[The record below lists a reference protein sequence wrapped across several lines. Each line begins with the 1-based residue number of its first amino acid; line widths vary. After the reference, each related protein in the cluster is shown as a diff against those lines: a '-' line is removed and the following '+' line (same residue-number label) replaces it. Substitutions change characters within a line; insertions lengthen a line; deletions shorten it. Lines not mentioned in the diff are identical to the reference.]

1 MGYLLGVDTGGT
13 YTDAVLFDEE
23 SAGTGVGPGIV
34 AKAKAPTTHDDLARG
49 ISDAVDAV
57 ITEAGIGPD
66 DVALVSL
73 STTLATNSLVEGI
86 GGQVGLLFVGF
97 DEEDLGRAGLAE
109 ALGGDPHAL
118 IPGGHNSFGVAEC
131 DLDVDAIDAA
141 LDAFTGRVDAIAI
154 AAKFS
159 VRNPAH
165 EITTRDRVRERT
177 DIPVTCGHELSAQLN
192 GPKRALT
199 CVLNARLIGVVGRL
213 CDAALGMLAKRSITA
228 PVMLVRGDG
237 SLVSVDFVQTRPIET
252 ILSGP
257 AASIVGAA
265 HLTDQ
270 KRAVVSDIGGTTTDI
285 AFIEDGRPAVSPDGA
300 VIGGHRTMV
309 QAVDMVTHG
318 LGGDSEVRVDTDSVV
333 PHINLGPRRVVPVS
347 QLANEEPELVHD
359 TLDRQLASYPT
370 RPWDGRFLRTV
381 PGADLDHRTA
391 RERDLLEAGLG
402 GWVAADQVLRSNVH
416 HTSLARLWAQGDIRV
431 SGFTPTDAA
440 HVLGLHDTW
449 DRSAAEKVA
458 TLVATLDSGRG
469 NAAWPSGEALSN
481 DVVQVLTRRSA
492 EVVLD
497 VGLSSDGLP
506 VGALSNELIAAAF
519 ENRASLS
526 DSNDGGATPTTA
538 RIDIGLSVPL
548 IALGA
553 SAATYYPA
561 VGHLLGTDVDI
572 PEHAD
577 VANAIGAVVG
587 RVRLRHEATI
597 AQPSKGQFRVHL
609 PEAPHDYGD
618 LHRAVAFATETLEAT
633 VRAAA
638 HAAGARD
645 VEIATTWS
653 ATTAM
658 VEGKEVFVEGTAVA
672 EATGRPKLSS

>member
-1 MGYLLGVDTGGT
+1 MPYLLGVDTGGT
-13 YTDAVLFDEE
+13 YTDAVLFAEDG
-23 SAGTGVGPGIV
+23 AGASDGIV
-34 AKAKAPTTHDDLARG
+34 ATAKAPTTHDDLAIG
-49 ISDAVDAV
+49 ISEAVDAV
-57 ITEAGIGPD
+57 IATAGIGPD

-86 GGQVGLLFVGF
+86 GGRVGLLFVGF
-97 DEEDLGRAGLAE
+97 DEDDLGRAGLAE
-109 ALGGDPHAL
+109 ALGGDPHVL
-118 IPGGHNSFGVAEC
+118 IPGGHNSFGVADCEL
-131 DLDVDAIDAA
+131 DLAAVDAAIAELSD
-141 LDAFTGRVDAIAI
+141 RVDAIAI

-159 VRNPAH
+159 VRNPEH
-165 EITTRDRVRERT
+165 EVAVRARVRELS
-177 DIPVTCGHELSAQLN
+177 DLPVTCGHELSAQLN

-213 CDAALGMLAKRSITA
+213 CDAALGMLAERSIQA

-270 KRAVVSDIGGTTTDI
+270 QRAIVSDIGGTTTDI
-285 AFIEDGRPAVSPDGA
+285 AFIENGRPAVSPDGA

-318 LGGDSEVRVDTDSVV
+318 LGGDSEVRVDTDSAN
-333 PHINLGPRRVVPVS
+333 PHLHLGPRRVVPVS
-347 QLANEEPELVHD
+347 QLAEEAAELVHE

-381 PGADLDHRTA
+381 PGADLENRTT
-391 RERDLLEAGLG
+391 RERDLLVAGLE

-416 HTSLARLWAQGDIRV
+416 HTSLARLWAQGLIRV

-440 HVLGLHDTW
+440 HVLELHDTW
-449 DRSAAEKVA
+449 NRDAAVKVA
-458 TLVATLDSGRG
+458 DLIATLDDGKG
-469 NAAWPSGEALSN
+469 NPAWPNGAALSAE
-481 DVVQVLTRRSA
+481 VVRVLTRRSA

-497 VGLSSDGLP
+497 VGLASDGLP
-506 VGALSNELIAAAF
+506 VGALSNELIGAAF
-519 ENRASLS
+519 DHRSAEGADQPASVS
-526 DSNDGGATPTTA
+526 
-538 RIDIGLSVPL
+538 RIDIGLATPL

-553 SAATYYPA
+553 SAATYYPS
-561 VGHLLGTDVDI
+561 VGHLLGTEVVI
-572 PEHAD
+572 PLHAG

-587 RVRLRHEATI
+587 RVRLRHQATI

-609 PEAPHDYGD
+609 PEAPHDFGD
-618 LHRAVAFATETLEAT
+618 LHRAVAFASETLEAT

-638 HAAGARD
+638 EQAGARD
-645 VEIATTWS
+645 VEIATSWE

-658 VEGKEVFVEGTAVA
+658 VEGKEVFVEGTATA
-672 EATGRPKLSS
+672 EATGRPKLGA

>member
-1 MGYLLGVDTGGT
+1 MPYLLGVDTGGT
-13 YTDAVLFDEE
+13 YTDAVLFDED
-23 SAGTGVGPGIV
+23 SDDNDVGRGIV
-34 AKAKAPTTHDDLARG
+34 AKAKAPTTHDDLAIG
-49 ISDAVDAV
+49 ISNAVDAV
-57 ITEAGIGPD
+57 IAAAGVGPD

-86 GGQVGLLFVGF
+86 GGRVGLLFVGF
-97 DEEDLGRAGLAE
+97 DDDDLSRAGLAD
-109 ALGGDPHAL
+109 ALGDDPNA
-118 IPGGHNSFGVAEC
+118 IIAGGHNSFGVADTE
-131 DLDVDAIDAA
+131 LDMAAVDTAITE
-141 LDAFTGRVDAIAI
+141 FTGRIDAIAI

-159 VRNPAH
+159 VRNPEH
-165 EITTRDRVRERT
+165 EVAIRDRVREQT

-213 CDAALGMLAKRSITA
+213 CDAALGMLAERSITA

-270 KRAVVSDIGGTTTDI
+270 QRAVVSDIGGTTTDI
-285 AFIEDGRPAVSPDGA
+285 AFIENGRPAVSPDGA

-318 LGGDSEVRVDTDSVV
+318 LGGDSEIRVDTDSVT
-333 PHINLGPRRVVPVS
+333 PQLHLGPRRVVPVS
-347 QLANEEPELVHD
+347 QLAQDDEELVHE

-381 PGADLDHRTA
+381 PGSDLENRTA
-391 RERDLLEAGLG
+391 REHELLVAGLD

-416 HTSLARLWAQGDIRV
+416 HTSLSRLWAQGDIRV
-431 SGFTPTDAA
+431 AGFTPTDAA
-440 HVLGLHDTW
+440 HVLDLHSTW

-458 TLVATLDSGRG
+458 NLVATLDNGRG
-469 NAAWPSGEALSN
+469 KDAWPSGVDLSR
-481 DVVQVLTRRSA
+481 DVVQLLTRRSA

-519 ENRASLS
+519 NNRLASE
-526 DSNDGGATPTTA
+526 SNAGVS
-538 RIDIGLSVPL
+538 RIDIGLATPL

-553 SAATYYPA
+553 SAATYYPE
-561 VGHLLGTDVDI
+561 VGDLLGTDVVI

-587 RVRLRHEATI
+587 RVRLLHQATI

-609 PEAPHDYGD
+609 PEAPHDFGD
-618 LHRAVAFATETLEAT
+618 LHRAVAFASETLETT

-638 HAAGARD
+638 HEAGARD
-645 VEIATTWS
+645 VEVATTWS

-658 VEGKEVFVEGTAVA
+658 VEGKEVFVEGTATA
-672 EATGRPKLSS
+672 EATGRPKLSA

>member
-1 MGYLLGVDTGGT
+1 MPYLLGVDTGGT

-23 SAGTGVGPGIV
+23 RGGATVDGGIV
-34 AKAKAPTTHDDLARG
+34 AKAKAPTTHDDLAIG
-49 ISDAVDAV
+49 ISNAVDAV
-57 ITEAGIGPD
+57 IAEAAIGAD

-86 GGQVGLLFVGF
+86 GGRVGLLFVGF
-97 DEEDLGRAGLAE
+97 DHDDVGRAGLAD
-109 ALGGDPHAL
+109 ALGGDPFAL
-118 IPGGHNSFGVAEC
+118 ISGGHNSFGIAEC
-131 DLDVDAIDAA
+131 DLDVAA
-141 LDAFTGRVDAIAI
+141 LDTAIASFTGRVDAIAI

-159 VRNPAH
+159 VRNPEH
-165 EITTRDRVRERT
+165 EIATRDRVRELT

-213 CDAALGMLAKRSITA
+213 CQAALGMLAERSITA

-265 HLTDQ
+265 HLTNHQ
-270 KRAVVSDIGGTTTDI
+270 RAVVSDIGGTTTDI
-285 AFIEDGRPAVSPDGA
+285 AFIEGGRPAVSPDGA

-318 LGGDSEVRVDTDSVV
+318 LGGDSEIRVETDSIT
-333 PHINLGPRRVVPVS
+333 PHLQLGPRRVVPVS
-347 QLANEEPELVHD
+347 QLAVDEPTLVHE

-391 RERDLLEAGLG
+391 RERDLLEAGLA

-440 HVLGLHDTW
+440 HGLGLHSTW
-449 DRSAAEKVA
+449 DQTAAQKVA
-458 TLVATLDSGRG
+458 DLVATLDSGRG
-469 NAAWPSGEALSN
+469 SDAWPSGAALSA
-481 DVVQVLTRRSA
+481 DVIRLLTRRSA

-497 VGLSSDGLP
+497 VGLACDGLP
-506 VGALSNELIAAAF
+506 VGALSNELIATAF
-519 ENRASLS
+519 DTRAEQDDPLT
-526 DSNDGGATPTTA
+526 GATVA

-561 VGHLLGTDVDI
+561 VGQLLGTEVVI

-587 RVRLRHEATI
+587 RVRLRHQATI

-609 PEAPHDYGD
+609 PKAPHDFGD
-618 LHRAVAFATETLEAT
+618 LDRAVAFATETLTETART
-633 VRAAA
+633 SAQS
-638 HAAGARD
+638 AGARD
-645 VEIATTWS
+645 VEIATSWS

-658 VEGKEVFVEGTAVA
+658 VEGKEVFVEGTCVA
-672 EATGRPKLSS
+672 EATGRPKLGT